1 MNPSRGFSRF
11 AWGVLC
17 YNILVIVWGAFV
29 RATGSGAGCGSH
41 WPLCNG
47 DVVPRAPQ
55 METLIEFTH
64 RITSGV
70 ALIAVVLLVW
80 WARKLFAAGHPARR
94 AAWAALFLILV
105 EALLGAG
112 LVLLE
117 YTEKNASP
125 GRAVYLSAHL
135 VNTLLLL
142 GAIAATAWASSDASR
157 SIALKRI
164 SGRFRLA
171 IAAALQAG
179 VSGAIAALG
188 DTLYPASSLA
198 EGVRAEFSAAA
209 PALLRLR
216 LAHPVVAVVCGLL
229 LVTLAVFQYRAA
241 SNALLR
247 RASIWVA
254 AMTLAQFA
262 AGLINIALLAPV
274 WMQLL
279 HLGLAT
285 ALWVSLVLMILEE
298 TNSRIEQTSLPR

>member
-1 MNPSRGFSRF
+1 MKTPATYARY
-11 AWGVLC
+11 AWGVLG

-55 METLIEFTH
+55 METVIEFAH
-64 RITSGV
+64 RITSGL
-70 ALIAVVLLVW
+70 ALVAVVLLVW
-80 WARKLFAAGHPARR
+80 QARRLFAPGDVVRR
-94 AAWAALFLILV
+94 AAWASLALILV

-135 VNTLLLL
+135 INTLLLL
-142 GAIAATAWASSDASR
+142 GAIAATAWSA
-157 SIALKRI
+157 
-164 SGRFRLA
+164 GRVGRKLTLA
-171 IAAALQAG
+171 AIPTLHRAGIVSLLAAG

-188 DTLYPASSLA
+188 DTLYPASSFA
-198 EGVRAEFSAAA
+198 EGVRAEFSDAA

-216 LAHPVVAVVCGLL
+216 LAHPVVAVLSGLFVAYL
-229 LVTLAVFQYRAA
+229 GMIHWRRSLAPAV
-241 SNALLR
+241 R
-247 RASIWVA
+247 RPGAWVA
-254 AMTLAQFA
+254 ALTLVQFI
-262 AGLINIALLAPV
+262 AGIVNLALLAPV

-285 ALWVSLVLMILEE
+285 VLWVAFMVM
-298 TNSRIEQTSLPR
+298 TFEQINAQSPKPLA